1 MVSSHSKQHLKFFT
15 VNHELFEF
23 VWHKCSLSSDISQR
37 NIKGVTTLYS
47 LLGSIWYRGKKP
59 YVLKEKK
66 GLWKVVDQEYLA
78 NYSHCSKRTV
88 IRYMKILTTA
98 GLIEYKKYGFTHKKY
113 YQLISDKRN
122 NEGDIKDTK
131 SIHKGTQLSDSK
143 VPNSHNHIC
152 QKGTVENDNSSES
165 NIRINNKTVLKDI
178 YGIHGAYAPDIHK
191 EEKDLEI
198 EKRKQINQLR
208 ELEKNQK

>member
-1 MVSSHSKQHLKFFT
+1 MDSDHSKQNLKFFT

-23 VWHKCSLSSDISQR
+23 VWQKCSLCRDISQR
-37 NIKGVTTLYS
+37 NIKGVATLYS
-47 LLGSIWYRGKKP
+47 LLGSLWYKGQKP
-59 YVLKEKK
+59 HVLKGKR
-66 GLWKVVDQEYLA
+66 GLWKVVDQDYLA

-122 NEGDIKDTK
+122 NENDINNPK
-131 SIHKGTQLSDSK
+131 SIHKVPQLSDSK
-143 VPNSHNHIC
+143 VPNSHNHIY
-152 QKGTVENDNSSES
+152 QKDIVENDNSSES

-178 YGIHGAYAPDIHK
+178 YGIHCAYAPDIHK
-191 EEKDLEI
+191 KEKDLEI

-208 ELEKNQK
+208 GLEKNQK